1 MSGLPIDPL
10 IGRLQTVLDLR
21 EQQHSMT
28 AANLANAATPGYRA
42 SHLDFRS
49 ALGDV
54 VRGESKKSSTE
65 IAQES
70 VVELDPPPWAV
81 DENSVLP
88 EREMARLQENS
99 MLYGGVARGLS
110 RKLAILK
117 FAAGNGR

>member
-1 MSGLPIDPL
+1 MPGLPIDPL

-21 EQQHSMT
+21 EQQHMMT

-42 SHLDFRS
+42 THLDFRES
-49 ALGDV
+49 LGDV
-54 VRGESKKSSTE
+54 VRGNSSKSGAE
-65 IAQES
+65 IASDS
-70 VVELDPPPWAV
+70 VVELAPPPWAV
-81 DENSVLP
+81 DDNSVLP

-99 MLYGGVARGLS
+99 MLYGGIARGLS